1 MATTSLKL
9 SDELKEQAAN
19 TAMALGMSPHAF
31 MVEAIKHATHNAE
44 VRRAFIAQ
52 ANAARKQALKT
63 GKAYDAKDVHQ
74 HMRDRIAGIK
84 KNSLKPKSW

>member
-44 VRRAFIAQ
+44 VRRTFVAQ
-52 ANAARKQALKT
+52 ANAARKQAIKT

-84 KNSLKPKSW
+84 KSSLKLESW